1 MPDLIQLAIPAF
13 IALMLVEAIVGV
25 LLQREIYEVKD
36 AAASI
41 SMGLGNL
48 ATDLLAKVVQFSI
61 LTFLY
66 RFAIFHIDYQWW
78 AWVLLF
84 FCDEF
89 SYYWFHRV
97 SHECRIFWASHVV
110 HHSSQRYNL
119 STALRQTWTGS
130 FMSFVF
136 WIWLPIVGFP
146 PIMIMTMK
154 AISLLYQFWIH
165 TELIHSL
172 GPLEFVFNTPSHHRV
187 HHGSNPRYIDRN
199 HGGTLIIW
207 DKLFGTFEP
216 ENPADP
222 VCFGL
227 TKNIQTYN
235 PVRIAFHEWAALFH
249 DAWAAPGWRN
259 KLHYIFGNPGWRH
272 EQFDSVVAQASP
284 RAQRPFPETNS
295 ELFQKCHRDS

>member
-1 MPDLIQLAIPAF
+1 MQDLIHLAIPAF
-13 IALMLVEAIVGV
+13 IALMLVEAVAGAIMH
-25 LLQREIYEVKD
+25 REIYELKD

-41 SMGLGNL
+41 TMGLGNV
-48 ATDLLAKVVQFSI
+48 AVDLFAKVIQFSI
-61 LTFLY
+61 FSYLNRL
-66 RFAIFHIDYQWW
+66 AIFHVGFQWW
-78 AWVLLF
+78 AWILLF
-84 FCDEF
+84 FGDEF

-97 SHECRIFWASHVV
+97 SHECRLFWASHVV

-136 WIWLPIVGFP
+136 WLWLPIVGFP
-146 PIMIMTMK
+146 AIMIMTMK

-165 TELIHSL
+165 TELVSSM
-172 GPLEFVFNTPSHHRV
+172 GPLEAIFNTPSHHRV

-222 VCFGL
+222 VRFGL
-227 TKNIQTYN
+227 SKNIATYN
-235 PVRIAFHEWAALFH
+235 PVRIAFHEWLDMSR
-249 DAWAAPGWRN
+249 DAWNAPGWGN
-259 KLHYIFGNPGWRH
+259 KLRYIFGNPAWRH
-272 EQFDSVVAQASP
+272 
-284 RAQRPFPETNS
+284 NN
-295 ELFQKCHRDS
+295 L